1 MYQSEILELQIPTH
15 KSQSK
20 RKHQSEKG
28 DSLTFTLTMYFI
40 NRNSNNRTGLVQG

>member
-20 RKHQSEKG
+20 HQSEKG
-28 DSLTFTLTMYFI
+28 DSLTFTLTMYFT
-40 NRNSNNRTGLVQG
+40 NRNSNDRTGPVQG